1 MRFECMMKLMR
12 QTTTARRSLHH
23 DDKHG
28 LLQLQ
33 AKKPISLLLGVDH
46 DALYATYPVVKMTLQ
61 ESYKLRTLS
70 STLFLALSKYE
81 IGGSGVR
88 GLYRYES

>member
-1 MRFECMMKLMR
+1 MIAIVSLFFFRLPLLVTINLLMRFECMMKLMR

-46 DALYATYPVVKMTLQ
+46 DALYATYPVV
-61 ESYKLRTLS
+61 
-70 STLFLALSKYE
+70 
-81 IGGSGVR
+81 
-88 GLYRYES
+88 